1 MDPPQADAVRSAVER
16 LTDVGAVEATAEQ
29 RAAKRCGKLTE
40 LGRVCSELPLDTHL
54 TRLVLLGR
62 GFGVL
67 VRRVSFL
74 LLRCLNYAR
83 IVVTKTHEHL
93 PRQAR
98 DQCKTS

>member
-74 LLRCLNYAR
+74 
-83 IVVTKTHEHL
+83 
-93 PRQAR
+93 
-98 DQCKTS
+98 